1 MKLSRTLCVGV
12 CAFLLLGWLHATAQM
27 TATAATPL
35 TMQQA
40 VEMALRQNPTLLA
53 AQRNLES
60 IRAEEITAR
69 LRQNPV
75 FSLSGTDITL
85 PANNPSNPYSYA
97 GNVSRLFERGQKRRW
112 RLESARAST
121 QVTESQYHDLER
133 QTVLAVKN
141 AFTNMLLANA
151 ALQLADNNLT
161 SYRKVVD
168 LTTFVCKQGRSAK
181 PILIASICSWPASSR
196 TTRMRRSTWFKAA
209 TSCSNCSALKVP
221 AEISRSPER

>member
-1 MKLSRTLCVGV
+1 MKLSPNIV
-12 CAFLLLGWLHATAQM
+12 CESLHIYATGWLHATAQM

-69 LRQNPV
+69 LRRNPV

-97 GNVSRLFERGQKRRW
+97 GNVSRLFESRARTSLAAGECARLYPSDREPVSRSGTANGAGCEKCFHQHAVGQRSIAIGRQQPDQLSQSCGFEQ
-112 RLESARAST
+112 RSSASGAI
-121 QVTESQYHDLER
+121 SQTDFDR
-133 QTVLAVKN
+133 ID
-141 AFTNMLLANA
+141 
-151 ALQLADNNLT
+151 LQLRQL
-161 SYRKVVD
+161 RV
-168 LTTFVCKQGRSAK
+168 
-181 PILIASICSWPASSR
+181 
-196 TTRMRRSTWFKAA
+196 
-209 TSCSNCSALKVP
+209 
-221 AEISRSPER
+221 